1 MASSEPLG
9 LRGYSIVGYTG
20 RDQSSTYFTVIID
33 VTSNNAVV
41 VKGVLLDLLVG
52 PVALTLTVS
61 NPNTQDT
68 SFHALEED
76 TVALLETDVD
86 ETTLETTTLVVD
98 ESRP

>member
-1 MASSEPLG
+1 M
-9 LRGYSIVGYTG
+9 
-20 RDQSSTYFTVIID
+20 
-33 VTSNNAVV
+33 

-76 TVALLETDVD
+76 TIALLETDVD

>member
-1 MASSEPLG
+1 M
-9 LRGYSIVGYTG
+9 
-20 RDQSSTYFTVIID
+20 
-33 VTSNNAVV
+33 

-52 PVALTLTVS
+52 PVALTLTMS
-61 NPNTQDT
+61 NPNTQD
-68 SFHALEED
+68 FHALEED